1 MESVAAKSSKSL
13 KVGSASPPQVVEVS
27 DDATPARVGHLD
39 QVTAQSQQPHR
50 GQQQQPEDFRQQHQV
65 DTVLEDGFDHRLC
78 FNAGSPIQV
87 EWDNKCHGFVD
98 GFGLCSPTRWKPYQR
113 GQFRSSDMN
122 KLAPA
127 TFDIL
132 SDAVLE
138 SILDVR
144 KEAFK
149 LVTGKLD
156 QSPFSEA
163 DLSKV
168 RSKWA
173 ALLPDPDDALVVDH

>member
-1 MESVAAKSSKSL
+1 
-13 KVGSASPPQVVEVS
+13 
-27 DDATPARVGHLD
+27 
-39 QVTAQSQQPHR
+39 
-50 GQQQQPEDFRQQHQV
+50 
-65 DTVLEDGFDHRLC
+65 
-78 FNAGSPIQV
+78 
-87 EWDNKCHGFVD
+87 
-98 GFGLCSPTRWKPYQR
+98 
-113 GQFRSSDMN
+113 MN

-132 SDAVLE
+132 SDAVSE

-173 ALLPDPDDALVVDH
+173 ALLPDPDIS